1 MFSETVILASGS
13 PRRKELLERMG
24 ISFRVDAA
32 DVDEQCEGAARDVVL
47 TLARRKAQAVAQRHP
62 DSIVLA
68 ADTIVVSD
76 GILGKP
82 QDAEDAVRMLRR
94 LSGQWHE
101 VYTGVCVARAGAVAA
116 DAAVT
121 RVHFTDITED
131 EIRRYVATGDPMDK
145 AGAYAIQ
152 GMAGMFID
160 RIEGCPHNV
169 MGLPLALTKMLL
181 NSLPQP

>member
-1 MFSETVILASGS
+1 
-13 PRRKELLERMG
+13 
-24 ISFRVDAA
+24 
-32 DVDEQCEGAARDVVL
+32 
-47 TLARRKAQAVAQRHP
+47 
-62 DSIVLA
+62 
-68 ADTIVVSD
+68 VSD

-101 VYTGVCVARAGAVAA
+101 VYTGVCVARADAVAA